1 MSTNKETTLTP
12 KIKGDNSGIISS
24 LHEVEKYIDTL
35 IEKLRQL
42 NEFLEKNHLCS
53 QLHKGED
60 EDDQIK
66 DKEYHI

>member
-1 MSTNKETTLTP
+1 MNTPERTL
-12 KIKGDNSGIISS
+12 
-24 LHEVEKYIDTL
+24 LEKHIDTL

-60 EDDQIK
+60 EDDKIK
-66 DKEYHI
+66 DQEYHV